1 MTVETHVGKIT
12 ATKEMLNLIS
22 MAFSAD
28 AKLFRNGGYNCAAD
42 SRDRIAHKIYVAL
55 EKAGYYSK

>member
-12 ATKEMLNLIS
+12 AKKEMLNLIS

-28 AKLFRNGGYNCAAD
+28 AKLFRKGGYNYVAD
-42 SRDRIAHKIYVAL
+42 SRDRIAHEIYSAL
-55 EKAGYYSK
+55 ETAGYYSK